1 MPDPIINNPTELQ
14 ISGLQKTDD
23 KLLGTKVAEFLTP
36 TSVGEAVLSVAPG
49 LGILGKTSWGKKLLS
64 KVPGLGKILQSI
76 KTTKTSKSFDFT
88 GSKDFGGGK
97 IPKSLMAPKEQKLLE
112 TRYGMQTHMTSS
124 QPVVTGGV
132 KEKRTLENTLEQMFR
147 PVKTTTIDD
156 LGREKYDDLM
166 WFGPSHK
173 SGRYTYTDMET
184 GIGGKVKNPVGVSKE
199 QIELKKLREKYV
211 DDWVKNNPD
220 KKFHQYNH
228 PEFERLTDEIH
239 DLQHYDV
246 QSHHKID
253 ITFDPNAKIKTYTSE
268 VSRKG
273 HALEQGAPKVW
284 TKADIDALK
293 KEGYDAIQMLD
304 ANGDQLETIVI
315 NKDIINLSSIDN
327 IPITKQTL

>member
-23 KLLGTKVAEFLTP
+23 KLFGTKVAEFLTP

-97 IPKSLMAPKEQKLLE
+97 IPKSLIAPKLLE
-112 TRYGMQTHMTSS
+112 TRYGMQTHMTSG

-184 GIGGKVKNPVGVSKE
+184 GIGGKVKSKVGPVSKE
-199 QIELKKLREKYV
+199 QIKIKQEQEIARDNWKGTRDEWNEYNKRFLKRIE
-211 DDWVKNNPD
+211 
-220 KKFHQYNH
+220 
-228 PEFERLTDEIH
+228 
-239 DLQHYDV
+239 DLQQYDV

-273 HALEQGAPKVW
+273 HALEQGTPKVW

>member
-1 MPDPIINNPTELQ
+1 M
-14 ISGLQKTDD
+14 SGLSPLRDNESVDEIKKEE

-36 TSVGEAVLSVAPG
+36 TSAGEAALSVAPG

-64 KVPGLGKILQSI
+64 KVPGLGKILQGT

-97 IPKSLMAPKEQKLLE
+97 IPKSLMAPKEQKLLG
-112 TRYGMQTHMTSS
+112 TRYGMQTHMTSG

-166 WFGPSHK
+166 WFGPSNK
-173 SGRYTYTDMET
+173 SGRYTYADMET
-184 GIGGKVKNPVGVSKE
+184 GIGGKVKSEVGWTKE
-199 QIELKKLREKYV
+199 QAELRGKAQDYI
-211 DDWVKNNPD
+211 DDWVKNNPG
-220 KKFHQYNH
+220 KKWYRSEH
-228 PEFERLTDEIH
+228 PKLMEIEKKIE
-239 DLQHYDV
+239 DLQQYDV

-253 ITFDPNAKIKTYTSE
+253 VTFDPNAKIKTYTSE

-273 HALEQGAPKVW
+273 HALEQGTPKVW

-293 KEGYDAIQMLD
+293 TLYDYTEQEDGSVTRPLGEFPI
-304 ANGDQLETIVI
+304 LE
-315 NKDIINLSSIDN
+315 D
-327 IPITKQTL
+327 

>member
-23 KLLGTKVAEFLTP
+23 KLFGTKVAEFLTP

-97 IPKSLMAPKEQKLLE
+97 IPKSLIAPKEQKLLE
-112 TRYGMQTHMTSS
+112 TRYGMQTHMTSG

-184 GIGGKVKNPVGVSKE
+184 GIGGKVKNPVGPVSKE
-199 QIELKKLREKYV
+199 QIKIKQEQEIARDNWKGTRDEWNEYNKRFLKRIE
-211 DDWVKNNPD
+211 
-220 KKFHQYNH
+220 
-228 PEFERLTDEIH
+228 
-239 DLQHYDV
+239 DLQQYDV

-273 HALEQGAPKVW
+273 HALEQGTPKVW